1 MPDKPA
7 LHGSRLTLR
16 SLAASDARA
25 LFTILNEQ
33 EIMRLTGTEETFA
46 YEQVEVY
53 CARMALAENRADY
66 AVTLRTH
73 TNNTHA
79 SEETFLGEAI
89 FNDINWRNHSAHY
102 RIALSEKYVDHGYG
116 TEATYLMMQY
126 AFDVLKLHRVEL
138 EVYAFNPRALHVY
151 EKLGFVREGTL
162 RDVLFMEG
170 RYHSAVVMSLLEH
183 EFDRSLAPN
192 YAR

>member
-16 SLAASDARA
+16 PLAVGDARA

-66 AVTLRTH
+66 AITLRAQTGDH
-73 TNNTHA
+73 
-79 SEETFLGEAI
+79 EETFLGEAI
-89 FNDINWRNHSAHY
+89 LNDINWRNHSAHY
-102 RIALSEKYVDHGYG
+102 RIVLSETYVDHGYG
-116 TEATYLMMQY
+116 SEATYLMMQY
-126 AFDVLKLHRVEL
+126 AFDMLKLHRIEL

-151 EKLGFVREGTL
+151 EKLGFVQEGSL

-170 RYHSAVVMSLLEH
+170 SYHSAVVMSLLEH
-183 EFDRSLAPN
+183 EFDRSLAST
-192 YAR
+192 YTR